1 MTMPERAILVG
12 VDGSSSSVRAA
23 RWAAAEAARRKL
35 PLHIVAV
42 FTWPVTGYP
51 EALVASHQL
60 HEALRTNA
68 HDWVRQARDAVLDD
82 APAITDEVVPGYAP
96 TVLLARAKRASMV
109 VVGSR
114 GLGGFS
120 GLLLGSTAV
129 ALAAHAACPV
139 AVVRGE
145 GEFDSGPVVVGV
157 DGSPLSE
164 RAIAFA
170 FEEASARGAEL
181 RAVLAWSDWPI
192 EVMLEKGYGSLYL
205 DTYVDEAEELL
216 AQRLA
221 GWSEKYPDVVVT
233 REVARS
239 GAARLLLKQAQDAQL
254 VVVGSRGRGG
264 FAGLT
269 MGSTSQALI
278 HHAPCPV
285 VVLRGQDTD

>member
-1 MTMPERAILVG
+1 MTMLERAIVVG
-12 VDGSSSSVRAA
+12 VDGSTSAIRAA
-23 RWAAAEAARRKL
+23 EWAAAEAVRRKSA
-35 PLHIVAV
+35 LHIVAV
-42 FTWPVTGYP
+42 YVWPVTGYP

-60 HEALRTNA
+60 HEALRENA
-68 HDWVRQARDAVLDD
+68 HDWARRAREAVLDH
-82 APAITDEVVPGYAP
+82 AEGMRVTDEVVAGSPAS
-96 TVLLARAKRASMV
+96 VLIARSGSASMV

-129 ALAAHAACPV
+129 ALAAHADCPV
-139 AVVRGE
+139 AVVRGD

-170 FEEASARGAEL
+170 FEEAAARGAEL
-181 RAVLAWSDWPI
+181 RAVLAC
-192 EVMLEKGYGSLYL
+192 YGSQYL
-205 DTYVDEAEELL
+205 DTYVDEAQELL
-216 AQRLA
+216 ARRLA
-221 GWSEKYPDVVVT
+221 GWGEKYPDVMVT
-233 REVARS
+233 RKVTRS
-239 GAARLLLKQAQDAQL
+239 SPAKMLLKQSEGAQL

-264 FAGLT
+264 FTGLT
-269 MGSTSQALI
+269 MGSTSQAMI